1 LNGAALSGANDATLT
16 LQNIQLSQAGYY
28 SVLVSNAYGAVT
40 SSVAALAVYAGAQIT
55 SAPTNQ
61 GVVLGQSATFS
72 ASASGTAPISYQW
85 DFNGASIP
93 DATNNSLVLSN
104 VQTNEAG
111 SYTLV
116 VINPYGSQTSSV
128 ATLTVYVPPTISGQP
143 VGAGVVLGQNAS
155 FSVTAGGTA
164 PLSYS
169 WSRNGSAISGAN
181 AATLSLT
188 SVQTNE
194 AGSYTVTVSNPYGAV
209 TSEVAT
215 LTVYL
220 PPAITNQPASQ
231 GVVLGQNASFS
242 VGATG
247 SGVMAYQW
255 GFDGVAI
262 TDATNSVLALTNVQ
276 NSQAGSYS
284 VVVTN
289 AYGAVTSSVAALRVY
304 LPPSITAQPV
314 DQGVLE
320 NGNASFSVTAAGSSP
335 LSYQWSLNGVPLS
348 GGHAATL
355 SLSHVQ
361 PNQAGGYGV
370 VVSNAYGAVT
380 SSVAALSVYVPPSI
394 TTQPASQG
402 VVLGG
407 NVSFDVA
414 AGGTAPSFYQ
424 WNLNGAA
431 LAGANDSTLS
441 LTNVQTN
448 QAGSYTVV
456 VTNAYGAVT

>member
-1 LNGAALSGANDATLT
+1 
-16 LQNIQLSQAGYY
+16 
-28 SVLVSNAYGAVT
+28 
-40 SSVAALAVYAGAQIT
+40 
-55 SAPTNQ
+55 
-61 GVVLGQSATFS
+61 
-72 ASASGTAPISYQW
+72 
-85 DFNGASIP
+85 
-93 DATNNSLVLSN
+93 
-104 VQTNEAG
+104 
-111 SYTLV
+111 
-116 VINPYGSQTSSV
+116 
-128 ATLTVYVPPTISGQP
+128 
-143 VGAGVVLGQNAS
+143 
-155 FSVTAGGTA
+155 
-164 PLSYS
+164 
-169 WSRNGSAISGAN
+169 
-181 AATLSLT
+181 
-188 SVQTNE
+188 
-194 AGSYTVTVSNPYGAV
+194 
-209 TSEVAT
+209 
-215 LTVYL
+215 
-220 PPAITNQPASQ
+220 AITNQPASQ
-231 GVVLGQNASFS
+231 GVVLGQNPSFS

-247 SGVMAYQW
+247 RGGMAYQW

-414 AGGTAPSFYQ
+414 AGGTAPLFYQ

-456 VTNAYGAVT
+456 VTNAYGAVTSSVAALAVYVPPSILTQPASESVAQGMNGSLSVTASGTGPLAYQWNFNGAPISGANNATFSIHHAHADNSGNYTVVVSNAYGVVTSTVATLTVYVVPSIATQPSSQGVVVGSNVSLTVSANGTGPLSYQWNLNGEALPGANDATLSLTDVQTNQAGSYTVIVTNAWGAATSAVATLAVYV